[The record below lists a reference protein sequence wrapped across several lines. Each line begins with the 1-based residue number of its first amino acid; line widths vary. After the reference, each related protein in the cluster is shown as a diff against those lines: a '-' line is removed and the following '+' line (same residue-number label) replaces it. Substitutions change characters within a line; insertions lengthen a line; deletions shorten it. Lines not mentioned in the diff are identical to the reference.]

1 MSAVEDNV
9 AVFVYEVDVLVLLF
23 VTDVV
28 EV

>member
-1 MSAVEDNV
+1 VSAVEDNV